1 MKNLFLIAIV
11 SIAFTAKAQ
20 LYKNQSINVV
30 FFSETPIE
38 NIEAV
43 AKKASSVINFESDSL
58 VIKIPQTEFHFKK
71 SLMEEHYNEN
81 YMESTKY
88 PYAVFR
94 GKFDQKIDPKTPG
107 SYKVKVK
114 GYLEIHGVRQ
124 NREIEGTIDVS
135 DVIKI
140 HSVFLVKTA
149 DHKIEIP
156 KIVFSN
162 IAESIKVTIDG
173 QYVFLK

>member
-1 MKNLFLIAIV
+1 MRYFLIFACFV
-11 SIAFTAKAQ
+11 SSFYAKAQ
-20 LYKNQSINVV
+20 IYKNQSINVV

-43 AKKASSVINFESDSL
+43 AKKASSVINFETDSI
-58 VIKIPQTEFHFKK
+58 VIRIPQTEFHFKK

-94 GKFDQKIDPKTPG
+94 GKFDQKIDPKKPG
-107 SYKVKVK
+107 VYKVKTK

-124 NREIEGTIDVS
+124 NREIEGTIEVADLV
-135 DVIKI
+135 KI
-140 HSVFLVKTA
+140 HSEFFVKTA

-156 KIVFSN
+156 KIVFAN
-162 IAESIKVTIDG
+162 IAENIKVTIDG

>member
-1 MKNLFLIAIV
+1 MKRLLIAASVII
-11 SIAFTAKAQ
+11 SFCSSAQ
-20 LYKNQSINVV
+20 IYKNQSINVV
-30 FFSETPIE
+30 FFSETPVE

-43 AKKASSVINFESDSL
+43 AKKATSVINFETDSIVL
-58 VIKIPQTEFHFKK
+58 RITQTEFHFKK

-88 PYAVFR
+88 PYAIFR
-94 GKFDQKIDPKTPG
+94 GKFDQKIDPKKPG
-107 SYKVKVK
+107 VYKIKTK

-124 NREIEGTIDVS
+124 NREIEGTIEVGDL
-135 DVIKI
+135 IKV
-140 HSVFLVKTA
+140 HSEFFVKTA

>member
-1 MKNLFLIAIV
+1 
-11 SIAFTAKAQ
+11 
-20 LYKNQSINVV
+20 
-30 FFSETPIE
+30 
-38 NIEAV
+38 
-43 AKKASSVINFESDSL
+43 
-58 VIKIPQTEFHFKK
+58 
-71 SLMEEHYNEN
+71 
-81 YMESTKY
+81 MESTKY

-94 GKFDQKIDPKTPG
+94 GKFDQKIDPKIPA
-107 SYKVKVK
+107 SHKVKVK

-135 DVIKI
+135 DVVKI

-162 IAESIKVTIDG
+162 IAENIKVTIDG